1 MECSKV
7 FTTET
12 SSPVGT
18 NTGGFFMTKKT
29 EGFVLSV
36 YDFCLKLVFQ
46 AKREGYLSLEEYLYN
61 QCLTESGKFI
71 FNRKIDQ
78 FLYWIMYFPVYAG
91 YYYTSKTGQNLLK
104 SFSKRAS
111 RRTKLALN
119 VAFLCIDGL
128 INERATDSICIEVC
142 SYLGVKLHQKLSKI
156 TIELQHWYENYD
168 KELILTDDQKLRIE
182 EVNGF
187 FKLKEE
193 ECKRLLMQKHKKL
206 REIQKKLPEFKFK
219 KATTIK
225 LIYHSGKSDFVL
237 FKISHPFRRPAQT
250 RLICGISVCNTLYE
264 FWKHYLICDYR
275 IERLMDITDDIP
287 NEIAKNLEM
296 KTEMQL
302 SFRE

>member
-1 MECSKV
+1 
-7 FTTET
+7 
-12 SSPVGT
+12 
-18 NTGGFFMTKKT
+18 MTKKT

-36 YDFCLKLVFQ
+36 YDFCLKLVLQ
-46 AKREGYLSLEEYLYN
+46 AKREGILALEDYLYN

-78 FLYWIMYFPVYAG
+78 FLYWVMRFLVYDG
-91 YYYTSKTGQNLLK
+91 YTSNTGQNLLK

-128 INERATDSICIEVC
+128 MNERKPDLIYIEVC
-142 SYLGVKLHQKLSKI
+142 SYLGVKLHQKLWNI
-156 TIELQHWYENYD
+156 TIELQHRYENYN
-168 KELILTDDQKLRIE
+168 KGLILTDDQKLRLE

-206 REIQKKLPEFKFK
+206 REIQKKLPEFKN
-219 KATTIK
+219 ATTIK
-225 LIYHSGKSDFVL
+225 LIYHSGKFDFVL
-237 FKISHPFRRPAQT
+237 FEVLDPFRSPAQT
-250 RLICGISVCNTLYE
+250 RLICGISVCSTLYE
-264 FWKHYLICDYR
+264 FWKQYLICDYR
-275 IERLMDITDDIP
+275 IEKLMDKTDDIP
-287 NEIAKNLEM
+287 NELAKNLEM

-302 SFRE
+302 SLTE

>member
-1 MECSKV
+1 
-7 FTTET
+7 
-12 SSPVGT
+12 
-18 NTGGFFMTKKT
+18 MTKKT

-36 YDFCLKLVFQ
+36 YDFCLKLVLQ
-46 AKREGYLSLEEYLYN
+46 AKREGILALEEYLYN

-78 FLYWIMYFPVYAG
+78 FLYWFMRFLVFDAYEAG
-91 YYYTSKTGQNLLK
+91 YTSKTGQNLLK

-128 INERATDSICIEVC
+128 MNDRRTELIYIEVC
-142 SYLGVKLHQKLSKI
+142 SYLGVKLHQKLWNI
-156 TIELQHWYENYD
+156 TIKLQHGYEKYN
-168 KELILTDDQKLRIE
+168 KGLILTDDQKLRLE

-206 REIQKKLPEFKFK
+206 SEIQKKLPGFKN
-219 KATTIK
+219 ATTIK

-237 FKISHPFRRPAQT
+237 FEIPDPFRSPT
-250 RLICGISVCNTLYE
+250 ESYLICGISVCSTLYE

-275 IERLMDITDDIP
+275 IERLMDKTDDIP

-302 SFRE
+302 SLTE

>member
-1 MECSKV
+1 
-7 FTTET
+7 
-12 SSPVGT
+12 
-18 NTGGFFMTKKT
+18 MTKKT

-36 YDFCLKLVFQ
+36 YDFCLKLVLQ
-46 AKREGYLSLEEYLYN
+46 AKREGVLALEDYLYN

-78 FLYWIMYFPVYAG
+78 FLYWIIYFTVYSG
-91 YYYTSKTGQNLLK
+91 CYYTSKTGQNLLK

-128 INERATDSICIEVC
+128 MNDRRTDSIYIEVC
-142 SYLGVKLHQKLSKI
+142 SYLGVKLHQKLSNI

-206 REIQKKLPEFKFK
+206 SEIQKKLPGFKN
-219 KATTIK
+219 ATTVK
-225 LIYHSGKSDFVL
+225 LIYHSYGGKLDFVL
-237 FKISHPFRRPAQT
+237 FEILDPFRSPAESY
-250 RLICGISVCNTLYE
+250 LICGISVCCTLYE

-287 NEIAKNLEM
+287 NELAKNLEI

-302 SFRE
+302 SLTE

>member
-1 MECSKV
+1 
-7 FTTET
+7 
-12 SSPVGT
+12 
-18 NTGGFFMTKKT
+18 MTKKT

-36 YDFCLKLVFQ
+36 YDFCLNHVLR
-46 AKREGYLSLEEYLYN
+46 AKREGVIVLEDYLYN

-91 YYYTSKTGQNLLK
+91 YSYTSKTGQNLLK

-128 INERATDSICIEVC
+128 INERATNSICIEVC

-168 KELILTDDQKLRIE
+168 KELILTDEQKLRIE

-206 REIQKKLPEFKFK
+206 REIHKKLPEFKN
-219 KATTIK
+219 ATTIK
-225 LIYHSGKSDFVL
+225 LIYHSGKLNFVL
-237 FKISHPFRRPAQT
+237 FEIPDPFRSPT
-250 RLICGISVCNTLYE
+250 ESYLICGISVCCTLYE
-264 FWKHYLICDYR
+264 FWRHDLICDFR
-275 IERLMDITDDIP
+275 IEKLMDKTYDIP
-287 NEIAKNLEM
+287 NELAKNLEI

-302 SFRE
+302 SLTE